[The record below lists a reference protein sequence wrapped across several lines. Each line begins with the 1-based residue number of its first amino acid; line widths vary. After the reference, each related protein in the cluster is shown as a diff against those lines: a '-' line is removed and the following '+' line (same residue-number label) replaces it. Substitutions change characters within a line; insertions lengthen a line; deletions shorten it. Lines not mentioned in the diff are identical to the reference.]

1 MKQRKTD
8 DEINEQLNREMI
20 RKARRK
26 AQIEHGGN
34 TPTGTQPHKNKKA
47 YNRKP
52 KHKVSYAI

>member
-1 MKQRKTD
+1 MKTEQI
-8 DEINEQLNREMI
+8 EINEQLDREMR

-47 YNRKP
+47 YTRTR
-52 KHKVSYAI
+52 KHKVKYAY